1 MQADVYRGRK
11 GYSMTTLSEHLIPL
25 GRKVLGFF
33 RPERDI
39 RFETYQVLFPDAD
52 PAQLLPPKTIP
63 TPELAG
69 ATCVPGVSQYE
80 AATYTCPALEAVE
93 LENVLYCPTNNVVL
107 TEEGQIVAES
117 STTIRRPE
125 YIDSHAISARRI
137 ENLPGIH
144 TALRSR
150 FNHYYHHLID
160 HASRLHFL
168 GHPALAN
175 GDTVGLL
182 LRDGPTSFETY
193 LLDRLK
199 PPHVEPILLHSR
211 RLYRIERYLLLTP
224 MTRRHAG
231 YQRASYLKA
240 FERVFLPD
248 RPSRQSERIYI
259 GRRPKGSKGRRVLN
273 ESDVMQ
279 ALHPMGF
286 THYLLEDLSFEE
298 QCRLFYDADAV
309 VAAHGAGLANLIY
322 AKHASVIEYF
332 PSRHVVPSFYFLAKS
347 KGLSYRR
354 LHGAEAWREDDFEM
368 DVPRLLS
375 ALDEFGIH

>member
-1 MQADVYRGRK
+1 MA
-11 GYSMTTLSEHLIPL
+11 SAAS
-25 GRKVLGFF
+25 VLEVL
-33 RPERDI
+33 RPYARAVLNRLRPKRDI
-39 RFETYQVLFPDAD
+39 EFETYQALFPDANRD
-52 PAQLLPPKTIP
+52 QLLPPKTIP

-69 ATCVPGVSQYE
+69 ATCVPGVAQYE
-80 AATYTCPALEAVE
+80 AATYTCPAVEAVE

-137 ENLPGIH
+137 ENLPGTH

-160 HASRLHFL
+160 HASRLYFL
-168 GHPALAN
+168 NHSALAN
-175 GDTVGLL
+175 EDAVGLL
-182 LRDGPTSFETY
+182 LRDGPTPFETY
-193 LLDRLK
+193 LMDRLK
-199 PPHVEPILLHSR
+199 PSHVEPISLHSG

-231 YQRASYLKA
+231 YQRESYLQA
-240 FERVFLPD
+240 FEQAFLPS
-248 RPSRQSERIYI
+248 RPSRQSERVYI

-279 ALHPMGF
+279 ALHPLGF

-309 VAAHGAGLANLIY
+309 VAPHGAGLANLIY